1 MVVVGLNFTSSTE
14 CVIDGLL
21 TPTRWLASNLLECEI
36 PANGRAGGQILL
48 RLRERGLYYSRSDAI
63 SIQFATQAY
72 VYRVEP
78 PRILAGRVAT
88 LVKVYIADIGALA

>member
-1 MVVVGLNFTSSTE
+1 M
-14 CVIDGLL
+14 
-21 TPTRWLASNLLECEI
+21 
-36 PANGRAGGQILL
+36 L